1 MFLFKGAMPDIYIG
15 DTMKT
20 GKLFAAFALALL
32 LAGCAACPARN
43 GMSDGPRPVK
53 NVIFLLTDG
62 TSPEAWP
69 LARWV
74 KGGPLAVDEILT
86 GAIRTYGADSII
98 TDSAPGATAYATGY
112 KGSDKGIS
120 VAPWHITIDAAN
132 ADPALAYI
140 PLATI
145 LEGARL
151 SGRATGLV
159 ATSNIQHATPA
170 AFSSHWH
177 DRNNYNELGE
187 QQVYQNIDVVL
198 GGGKQYLLPKEQA
211 GGKREDREDLI
222 AVLKSMGY
230 DFVDTRDQMLAAKS
244 ARLWG
249 AFAPDAMAYDID
261 RAATAPTEPSLSE
274 MTAKA
279 IDLLSASPKSQKPG
293 FFLFVE
299 GSKIDWAAHAND
311 PSGLTYDL
319 LAFDAAVKIA
329 LDFAKTDGN
338 TLVIVVSDHGTGGIT
353 IGSKE
358 DKNYSLTDDD
368 SVIAPM
374 RKVKLTGEGIDKLIA
389 GDANEA
395 RIRSI
400 IAENWGITDL
410 SAEEM
415 AAITGTVSKKKTLN
429 SVLGPMLSRRA
440 RLGWTTGGHTG
451 ADVFLFSYGPGRPA
465 GLMEN
470 TAIGT
475 CMASAMGFDFGS
487 LNRKLFVEAG
497 DAFAA
502 FGCQA
507 TLDRHDT
514 ANPVIMVKKGDSTA
528 IIPLA
533 KNQIRVNGKV
543 LNFNGIAVLAEK
555 REKAYLP
562 EEAVTMTA
570 AELK

>member
-1 MFLFKGAMPDIYIG
+1 MKGKSVIRFVEYGNGMKIG
-15 DTMKT
+15 KVFVT
-20 GKLFAAFALALL
+20 LALALF
-32 LAGCAACPARN
+32 LAGCATCPARN
-43 GMSDGPRPVK
+43 GISGGPKPVK

-62 TSPEAWP
+62 TGPEAWP
-69 LARWV
+69 LARWI
-74 KGGPLAVDEILT
+74 KGSPLAVDEILT
-86 GAIRTYGADSII
+86 GGIRTYGADSII
-98 TDSAPGATAYATGY
+98 TDSAPGATAYATGH

-120 VAPWHITIDAAN
+120 VAPWNITIAAAD
-132 ADPALAYI
+132 ADPALKYV

-159 ATSNIQHATPA
+159 ASANIQHATPA
-170 AFSSHWH
+170 AFSAHWH
-177 DRNNYNELGE
+177 DRNNYSELGE
-187 QQVYQNIDVVL
+187 QQVYQDIDVVL

-211 GGKREDREDLI
+211 GGKREDKEDLI

-230 DFVDTRDQMLAAKS
+230 GFVDTRDQMLAAKS
-244 ARLWG
+244 GKLWG

-279 IDLLSASPKSQKPG
+279 IDLLTASPKSLKTG

-329 LDFAKTDGN
+329 LDFAKKDGS

-353 IGSKE
+353 IGTKD

-368 SVIAPM
+368 DVVVPM
-374 RKVKLTGEGIDKLIA
+374 RRVKLTGEGIDRLIA
-389 GDANEA
+389 GEA
-395 RIRSI
+395 SEAKIRSI
-400 IAENWGITDL
+400 IADNWGITDL
-410 SAEEM
+410 SAEEI
-415 AAITGTVSKKKTLN
+415 AAITDSMGKKKALT
-429 SVLGPMLSRRA
+429 SILGPMLSRRA

-451 ADVFLFSYGPGRPA
+451 ADVFLFSYGPGHPA

-497 DAFAA
+497 EAFAA
-502 FGCQA
+502 LGCQA
-507 TLDRHDT
+507 AIDKRDP
-514 ANPVIMVKKGDSTA
+514 ANPVILVRKGDAAA

-533 KNQIRVNGKV
+533 KNQIRINGKT
-543 LNFNGIAVLAEK
+543 LSFNGIAVLAEK
-555 REKAYLP
+555 LEKAYLP
-562 EEAVTMTA
+562 EEAVEMTA